1 MTTSDAGVSPSPLPD
16 PTLGVAGIILTAA
29 AAAWVGPTLDRL
41 LPFTVLYSA
50 WTVLLL
56 VVVFR
61 YGALLRRPAVL
72 LGGAVLLRLIF
83 LPTVPDLSVDPFRYL
98 WDGWLT
104 ASGVNPYRW
113 VPSDPALVHR
123 QGEILFQEMNSRDF
137 FSIYPPLSQW
147 LFLPAGALYER
158 LGWPGSF
165 LVLKG
170 TITLAETVG
179 LWLLYRAMTARSLD
193 LRYLALYAWNP
204 LTVVAVAGV
213 GHSEGGLILGLGM
226 LALGLAR
233 GRATMAWIGL
243 GLAVISKGVPLLL
256 APLLLKHHWTH
267 RGPASTLQAMGLGLA
282 PAAALAAPFLFQGLV
297 GRALA
302 SADLYVSLFQF
313 NAGLYAVLA
322 SLVDTLPGVD
332 PRAFLGPALRA
343 GYLGLAV
350 WIWLRHPATRFG
362 DVIRGSL
369 LLFGLYLVTATT
381 VHPWYLLW
389 GLCLVP
395 LVRWHTAAWLWVA
408 WAAMPT
414 YLAYVGVREGALA
427 AVFWG
432 GALLFV
438 LRDEWPALRG
448 PLLRWAGARKAR
460 QIAPHLAGETVLDL
474 GAGEGFVGQN
484 LARTAGRTVL
494 LADLAPVFRVPVPGF
509 VFDGRSLPLPDGS
522 VDTVVLSLVLH
533 HARDP
538 ERLLREALRV
548 ARRRVV
554 LTEST
559 FRWHLERRLLEVLD
573 RQVNRERGGGTMDQ
587 EPLRFD
593 TARGWEERVRTAG
606 GRVLL
611 SRRLNRVGHRHHLLV
626 AAPVEDAGLPF
637 NGETQP
643 SPKRWNSST

>member
-1 MTTSDAGVSPSPLPD
+1 MTTSDAGASPSPLPH
-16 PTLGVAGIILTAA
+16 PTLAVAGVILTAGV
-29 AAAWVGPTLDRL
+29 AAWMGPSLDRL

-56 VVVFR
+56 LVVFR
-61 YGALLRRPAVL
+61 QGDILRRPVVL

-104 ASGVNPYRW
+104 ASGINPYRW
-113 VPSDPALVHR
+113 VPSDPVLVHR
-123 QGEILFQEMNSRDF
+123 QGDVLFQEMNSRDF
-137 FSIYPPLSQW
+137 FSLYPPLSQW

-158 LGWPGSF
+158 LGWPGAF

-170 TITLAETVG
+170 TITLVETVG
-179 LWLLYRAMTARSLD
+179 LWFLYRAMVAKGLD

-233 GRATMAWIGL
+233 GRATLAWVAL
-243 GLAVISKGVPLLL
+243 GLAVISKGIPVLL
-256 APLLLKHHWTH
+256 APLLLKHHWT
-267 RGPASTLQAMGLGLA
+267 RQGPAFTLQALGLGLV
-282 PAAALAAPFLFQGLV
+282 PAVALSAPFLFPGLV
-297 GRALA
+297 ERTLA

-313 NAGLYAVLA
+313 NAGLYAALA
-322 SLVDTLPGVD
+322 SLLGALPEVD
-332 PRAFLGPALRA
+332 PHAFLGPALRA

-369 LLFGLYLVTATT
+369 LLLGLYLVAATT

-395 LVRWHTAAWLWVA
+395 LVRWHTAVWLWVA

-414 YLAYVGVREGALA
+414 YFAYVGVREGALA
-427 AVFWG
+427 ALFWG
-432 GALLFV
+432 GALVFV
-438 LRDEWPALRG
+438 LRSEWPALRR
-448 PLLRWAGARKAR
+448 PLLRWAGVRKGR
-460 QIAPHLAGETVLDL
+460 QIAPHVVGDTVLDL
-474 GAGEGFVGQN
+474 GAGEGFVGRN
-484 LARTAGRTVL
+484 LARTTGRTVL
-494 LADLAPVFRVPVPGF
+494 LADMAPVFQVPVPGF

-538 ERLLREALRV
+538 EHLLGEALRV
-548 ARRRVV
+548 ARHRVV
-554 LTEST
+554 ITEST
-559 FRWHLERRLLEVLD
+559 FRWQLERRVLEVLD
-573 RQVNRERGGGTMDQ
+573 RQVNRERGDGTMDQ
-587 EPLRFD
+587 EPLHFD

-626 AAPVEDAGLPF
+626 ATPVGAARG
-637 NGETQP
+637 QP
-643 SPKRWNSST
+643 SPKRWNSSA